1 MEAEVLEVEPRAIV
15 TKGTLNT
22 LRRQGFVPG
31 VCYGKGFV
39 TKSVQISKKSI
50 QEVLKKRKGEGST
63 LLKCSS
69 EMDSALQ
76 GLRVLL
82 KQLEWDAFGRHLLHV
97 DLHVVRMDEMIET
110 RVPIRTAGEP
120 IGVKEGN
127 GVLEVMKHALT
138 VECLPGDIPEA
149 IEVDVSGLR
158 VGDVLHVAD
167 LPVAQNLHIKENPA
181 EAVIALASPT
191 LEKAE
196 KTPEEEVS
204 EEAKTE

>member
-1 MEAEVLEVEPRAIV
+1 
-15 TKGTLNT
+15 
-22 LRRQGFVPG
+22 
-31 VCYGKGFV
+31 
-39 TKSVQISKKSI
+39 
-50 QEVLKKRKGEGST
+50 
-63 LLKCSS
+63 
-69 EMDSALQ
+69 MDSALK

-82 KQLEWDAFGRHLLHV
+82 KQLEWDALGRHLLHV

-120 IGVKEGN
+120 IGVKEGD

-138 VECLPGDIPEA
+138 IECLPGDIPEA

-167 LPVAQNLHIKENPA
+167 LPVAQNLRIKEDPA

-191 LEKAE
+191 REEAE

-204 EEAKTE
+204 EETKTE

>member
-39 TKSVQISKKSI
+39 PKPVQISKKSI

-82 KQLEWDAFGRHLLHV
+82 KQLEWDALGRHLLHV

-138 VECLPGDIPEA
+138 IECLPGDIPEA

-158 VGDVLHVAD
+158 IGDVLHVAD
-167 LPVAQNLHIKENPA
+167 LPVAQNLRIKEDPA

-191 LEKAE
+191 LEEAE

>member
-1 MEAEVLEVEPRAIV
+1 
-15 TKGTLNT
+15 
-22 LRRQGFVPG
+22 
-31 VCYGKGFV
+31 
-39 TKSVQISKKSI
+39 
-50 QEVLKKRKGEGST
+50 
-63 LLKCSS
+63 
-69 EMDSALQ
+69 MDSALK

-82 KQLEWDAFGRHLLHV
+82 KQLEWDALGRHLLHV

-120 IGVKEGN
+120 IGVKEGD

-138 VECLPGDIPEA
+138 IECLPGDIPEA

-167 LPVAQNLHIKENPA
+167 LPVAQNLRIKEDPA

-191 LEKAE
+191 REE
-196 KTPEEEVS
+196 RRNRPEEDGS
-204 EEAKTE
+204 RTKTE

>member
-1 MEAEVLEVEPRAIV
+1 
-15 TKGTLNT
+15 
-22 LRRQGFVPG
+22 
-31 VCYGKGFV
+31 
-39 TKSVQISKKSI
+39 VQISKKSI
-50 QEVLKKRKGEGST
+50 QEVLKKRTGEGST

-69 EMDSALQ
+69 EMDSSLK

-97 DLHVVRMDEMIET
+97 DLHVVRMDETIET

-120 IGVKEGN
+120 IGVKEDN

-138 VECLPGDIPEA
+138 IECLPGDIPEA

-158 VGDVLHVAD
+158 IGNVLHVAD
-167 LPVAQNLHIKENPA
+167 LPVAQNLRIKEDPA
-181 EAVIALASPT
+181 EAVIALASPMS
-191 LEKAE
+191 EEAE